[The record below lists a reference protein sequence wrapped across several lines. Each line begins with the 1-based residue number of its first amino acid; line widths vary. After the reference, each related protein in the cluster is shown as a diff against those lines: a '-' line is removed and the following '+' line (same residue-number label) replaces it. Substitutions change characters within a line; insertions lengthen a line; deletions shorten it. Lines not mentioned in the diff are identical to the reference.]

1 MRCSVV
7 VYVIVET
14 VTTQF
19 ARLVLLHQFCIK
31 QNPKTMSKSYTFCVH
46 DESVNTYGFR
56 MLTSGANLEEFRK
69 NPNVFYNHDD
79 WDMPIG
85 RAENIR
91 TEGGRILMD
100 IVFDEEDDKSRKIQG
115 KVDRGFLRMTSIG
128 TWPPEEVSEDTGLK
142 IEGQTGVTITKWT
155 LREVSICPIGSNHN
169 ALAMFDRH
177 SGKRIDLNDRETLIR
192 LMDDKSISINH
203 KTPSNMSY
211 LTQMLKL
218 SDSASDQAV
227 QEAVQGL
234 ITLRDNLQAENA
246 SLKTEKQTLQN
257 KVTAFETA
265 EKESNKQKAITLVD
279 AAVKDGRIDAKGK
292 ESWLEDF
299 ADNFAKAEVR
309 LSSISARQAV
319 SPQVRTGSQASGNV
333 QLADMTFK
341 EILEKDM
348 LKELKKDKDLYRE
361 KFYATYGKYPE

>member
-1 MRCSVV
+1 
-7 VYVIVET
+7 
-14 VTTQF
+14 
-19 ARLVLLHQFCIK
+19 
-31 QNPKTMSKSYTFCVH
+31 MSKSYTFCVH

-56 MLTSGANLEEFRK
+56 MLTSGANLEEFKK
-69 NPNVFYNHDD
+69 NPNIFFNHDD

-85 RAENIR
+85 RAENVR
-91 TEGGRILMD
+91 VEEGRILMD
-100 IVFDEEDDKSRKIQG
+100 IVFDDEDDKGKKVQG
-115 KVDRGFLRMTSIG
+115 KVDRGFLRMASVG
-128 TWPPEEVSEDTGLK
+128 TWPPEEVSDEPGFKL
-142 IEGQTGVTITKWT
+142 EGQTGPTITRWT

-192 LMDDKSISINH
+192 LMDDNNININP
-203 KTPSNMSY
+203 KKQNNMSY

-246 SLKTEKQTLQN
+246 TLKTEKKTLQSR
-257 KVTAFETA
+257 VTAFETA
-265 EKESNKQKAITLVD
+265 EKESNKQKAISLVD

-309 LSSISARQAV
+309 LSSITVRQPV
-319 SPQVRTGSQASGNV
+319 SGQVKTGGGQAAGGV
-333 QLADMTFK
+333 QLSDMDFR

-348 LKELKKDKDLYRE
+348 LRELKKDKNLYRE
-361 KFYATYGKYPE
+361 KFYETYGKYPE